1 MQTVGPMGSADKARW
16 LVGHC
21 QAPLRSH
28 LRPDLRMQVPM
39 YKYTFLLMR
48 CSDISLAYMDDNSI
62 DSFHRYLL
70 FSLF

>member
-1 MQTVGPMGSADKARW
+1 MQTVDPMGSADKARW

-28 LRPDLRMQVPM
+28 LRPDLSMPM
-39 YKYTFLLMR
+39 YKYTFLLQMR

-62 DSFHRYLL
+62 DSFHRFLF